1 MLAMGSPAFA
11 TYSLTLTI
19 LNTHWLAS
27 KLGKPKKISNAN
39 KAAAGP
45 SLCCNVFRI
54 IRRWAAGYASC
65 IEEERRVVE
74 RDEVKGVAIET
85 LETTRC
91 REHLLV
97 S

>member
-1 MLAMGSPAFA
+1 MLAMGSPVLA
-11 TYSLTLTI
+11 TYSPTLTI

-27 KLGKPKKISNAN
+27 TLGKPKKISNVN

-45 SLCCNVFRI
+45 SLCCSVLGI
-54 IRRWAAGYASC
+54 IRRWAVGYVSC
-65 IEEERRVVE
+65 VEEERRVVE

-91 REHLLV
+91 REHILV